1 MDDIPDITITVPSD
15 AKKQPDERVWRSGC
29 LHVNKNM
36 VKYISGYA
44 MCLLVIIFCS
54 YQLTRLHTCESQQLY
69 SGIISLII
77 GGFLRGALSN

>member
-1 MDDIPDITITVPSD
+1 MDDIPDTTIVIPPQKKD
-15 AKKQPDERVWRSGC
+15 AEFVWRSGC
-29 LHVNKNM
+29 LVVNKNM

-54 YQLTRLHTCESQQLY
+54 YQLVHLHDCPSQQLY

-77 GGFLRGALSN
+77 GGFIRGALSN